1 MGSSPTPERIT
12 AEPLPG
18 DVQGIPIGGRTRPGW
33 EPVPPDLLRD
43 SVMRDALARRD
54 IGTVYTKLGHRGVS
68 QRRIAALT
76 GQSQSE
82 ISEIIA
88 GRQVTS
94 IALLERI
101 ADGLGVPRAWLGLGN
116 GTSATTPVAAV
127 QQTRRANPARRIRET
142 PAPLTEDSPVVQLA
156 VRAFVTGLL
165 MSDVLDPFRDR

>member
-1 MGSSPTPERIT
+1 
-12 AEPLPG
+12 
-18 DVQGIPIGGRTRPGW
+18 
-33 EPVPPDLLRD
+33 
-43 SVMRDALARRD
+43 MREAFARRD

-116 GTSATTPVAAV
+116 GISAQTPTAAV
-127 QQTRRANPARRIRET
+127 PPTRRTNPAKRTRDALT
-142 PAPLTEDSPVVQLA
+142 PAPLAEDSPAVQLA
-156 VRAFVTGLL
+156 VRAFLTGLL
-165 MSDVLDPFRDR
+165 MSDALDPFRDPSPQPTHDMNRASRHNQAAA